1 MITDNFVIFKHFP
14 VRGYWEV
21 SGAMYTTYLM
31 DDMVLSE
38 NTYGLD
44 TLLHIHGI
52 QETKELVKDLKR
64 FTKDPQSDMFIVE
77 IK

>member
-31 DDMVLSE
+31 DELVLSD

-52 QETKELVKDLKR
+52 KETEQLINDLQR

>member
-1 MITDNFVIFKHFP
+1 
-14 VRGYWEV
+14 
-21 SGAMYTTYLM
+21 MYTTYLM
-31 DDMVLSE
+31 DELVLSD

-52 QETKELVKDLKR
+52 KETEQLINDLQR

>member
-31 DDMVLSE
+31 DDMIISD
-38 NTYGLD
+38 NKSGLY

-52 QETKELVKDLKR
+52 IDTKRLIEDLEK
-64 FTKDPQSDMFIVE
+64 FTKDPQDDMFIVS
-77 IK
+77 ID